1 MHFKQEINSVKW
13 PNSSI
18 AFMYTFK
25 YIDMSTFC
33 TLRTNSE
40 IKDWCIL
47 FRKWIDLG
55 QQGDEVVY
63 AYRSNFDFGTF
74 KMMSYAPLKI
84 SKLLVFRW

>member
-1 MHFKQEINSVKW
+1 
-13 PNSSI
+13 
-18 AFMYTFK
+18 MYTFK

-74 KMMSYAPLKI
+74 KMMSSQGAHEFT
-84 SKLLVFRW
+84 SGF